1 MSDPMIILLCVASYV
16 TGGIAGMATV
26 LIMRAAKRADR
37 QENLL
42 GKSADRFQ
50 GA

>member
-16 TGGIAGMATV
+16 AGGVAGMATV
-26 LIMRAAKRADR
+26 LVMRAAKRADR
-37 QENLL
+37 QERPRE
-42 GKSADRFQ
+42 SADRFQ